1 MPLALIR
8 LQSAF
13 SKKGINSLI
22 INTVHDSVVIDVYPG
37 EESIVSKLAHRAMA
51 DVTSTF
57 EDYYGVKWDV
67 PFGVDLEMGY
77 NWLEME
83 NIYLT

>member
-1 MPLALIR
+1 M
-8 LQSAF
+8 S
-13 SKKGINSLI
+13 
-22 INTVHDSVVIDVYPG
+22 
-37 EESIVSKLAHRAMA
+37 

-57 EDYYGVKWDV
+57 ESYYDVKWDV

>member
-1 MPLALIR
+1 M
-8 LQSAF
+8 
-13 SKKGINSLI
+13 
-22 INTVHDSVVIDVYPG
+22 VIDVYPG
-37 EESIVSKLAHRAMA
+37 EEDIVSKLAHRAMS

-57 EDYYGVKWDV
+57 ESYYDVKWDV

>member
-13 SKKGINSLI
+13 SKKGIKSLI

-37 EESIVSKLAHRAMA
+37 EEDIVSKLAHRAMS

-57 EDYYGVKWDV
+57 ESYYDVKWDV

-83 NIYLT
+83 NIHLT